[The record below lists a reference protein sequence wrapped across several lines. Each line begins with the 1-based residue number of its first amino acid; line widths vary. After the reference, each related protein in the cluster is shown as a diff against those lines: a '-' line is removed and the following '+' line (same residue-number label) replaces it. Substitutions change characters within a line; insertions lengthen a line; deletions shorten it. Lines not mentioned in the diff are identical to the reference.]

1 MKSNL
6 VLIGFMGSG
15 KSTVGRILAKMME
28 MKFIDS
34 DYEIE
39 RNNKM
44 TIPEIFEKYGH
55 DEFRK
60 IEIETVHQI
69 SKRFRNTVISTGGGI
84 ILNSV
89 NIENLRKDSM
99 IVYLNADRKVLYQR
113 LKNSRNRPLLDK
125 DNLWDNINK
134 TMDFREE
141 LYKKS
146 CDYEVDIAWENAYEV
161 AEKIKKLYIE
171 KG

>member
-1 MKSNL
+1 
-6 VLIGFMGSG
+6 
-15 KSTVGRILAKMME
+15 
-28 MKFIDS
+28 
-34 DYEIE
+34 
-39 RNNKM
+39 
-44 TIPEIFEKYGH
+44 
-55 DEFRK
+55 
-60 IEIETVHQI
+60 
-69 SKRFRNTVISTGGGI
+69 
-84 ILNSV
+84 
-89 NIENLRKDSM
+89 M